1 MIKFIGYVIKYKT
14 NMMKISRLEQEV
26 ETLKDESLF
35 YERKA
40 TEKNNALRQINN
52 IITEY
57 EKNGPIHSTI
67 YNQIK
72 LWKHV
77 DFSYI
82 LFYPLIKSIIMIPIQ
97 ERK

>member
-26 ETLKDESLF
+26 ENLKDESLF

-72 LWKHV
+72 EIVQENVEKKLS
-77 DFSYI
+77 DEI
-82 LFYPLIKSIIMIPIQ
+82 LTHYTSNS
-97 ERK
+97 

>member
-1 MIKFIGYVIKYKT
+1 MIKFIGYVIKHKT

-52 IITEY
+52 IITKY

-72 LWKHV
+72 DIVQENVEKKLS
-77 DFSYI
+77 DDI
-82 LFYPLIKSIIMIPIQ
+82 LTHYTSNS
-97 ERK
+97 

>member
-52 IITEY
+52 IITKY

-72 LWKHV
+72 DIVQENVEKKLS
-77 DFSYI
+77 DDI
-82 LFYPLIKSIIMIPIQ
+82 LTHYTSNS
-97 ERK
+97 

>member
-35 YERKA
+35 YEKKA

-72 LWKHV
+72 EIVQENVEKKLS
-77 DFSYI
+77 DDI
-82 LFYPLIKSIIMIPIQ
+82 LTHYTSNS
-97 ERK
+97 

>member
-57 EKNGPIHSTI
+57 EKDGPIHSTI

-72 LWKHV
+72 EIVQENVEKKLS
-77 DFSYI
+77 DDI
-82 LFYPLIKSIIMIPIQ
+82 LTHYTSNS
-97 ERK
+97 

>member
-72 LWKHV
+72 EIVQENVEKKLS
-77 DFSYI
+77 DDI
-82 LFYPLIKSIIMIPIQ
+82 LTHYTSNS
-97 ERK
+97 

>member
-1 MIKFIGYVIKYKT
+1 MIKFIGYVIKHKT

-52 IITEY
+52 IITKY

-72 LWKHV
+72 EIVQENVEKKLS
-77 DFSYI
+77 DEI
-82 LFYPLIKSIIMIPIQ
+82 LTHYTSNS
-97 ERK
+97 

>member
-72 LWKHV
+72 DIVQENVEKKLS
-77 DFSYI
+77 DDI
-82 LFYPLIKSIIMIPIQ
+82 LTHYTSNS
-97 ERK
+97 

>member
-1 MIKFIGYVIKYKT
+1 MIKFIGYVIKHKT

-72 LWKHV
+72 EIVQENVEKKLS
-77 DFSYI
+77 DEI
-82 LFYPLIKSIIMIPIQ
+82 LTHYTSNS
-97 ERK
+97 

>member
-72 LWKHV
+72 EIVREDVEKKLS
-77 DFSYI
+77 DDI
-82 LFYPLIKSIIMIPIQ
+82 LTHYTSNS
-97 ERK
+97 

>member
-72 LWKHV
+72 EIVQEDVEKKLS
-77 DFSYI
+77 DDI
-82 LFYPLIKSIIMIPIQ
+82 LTHYTSNS
-97 ERK
+97 

>member
-1 MIKFIGYVIKYKT
+1 
-14 NMMKISRLEQEV
+14 MKISRLEQEV

-72 LWKHV
+72 EIVQENVEKKLS
-77 DFSYI
+77 DEI
-82 LFYPLIKSIIMIPIQ
+82 LTHYTSNS
-97 ERK
+97 

>member
-26 ETLKDESLF
+26 ETLKGESLF

-40 TEKNNALRQINN
+40 TEKNNTLRQINN

-72 LWKHV
+72 EIVQENVEKKLS
-77 DFSYI
+77 DDI
-82 LFYPLIKSIIMIPIQ
+82 LTHYTSNS
-97 ERK
+97 

>member
-72 LWKHV
+72 EIVQENVEKKLS
-77 DFSYI
+77 DEI
-82 LFYPLIKSIIMIPIQ
+82 LTHYTSNS
-97 ERK
+97 